1 MEGLTKNFVA
11 RVARTVLITARLEI
25 PEI

>member
-1 MEGLTKNFVA
+1 MAGLTKNFVA
-11 RVARTVLITARLEI
+11 RVARTVLIIARFEI